1 MDENIIMDEQNTTV
15 EILGSTWDILF
26 AEKDEVEAF
35 KDGSCWGYAE
45 DSEKIICLCIPYE
58 DENSLGIGIN
68 AQRINLRRVLR
79 HELIH
84 AFLSE
89 SGLADSSNG
98 TGEDGWATNEEMVD
112 WFARQ
117 SPKIF
122 KLYKELGIL

>member
-1 MDENIIMDEQNTTV
+1 MSENIIMDEQNTPV
-15 EILGSTWDILF
+15 EILGSTWNILF
-26 AEKDEVEAF
+26 ADKDEVESF

-45 DSEKIICLCIPYE
+45 DSERIICLCKPYE
-58 DENSLGIGIN
+58 DEDSLGLGIN

-98 TGEDGWATNEEMVD
+98 TGEDGWSTNEEMVD

-122 KLYKELGIL
+122 RVYEELGIC

>member
-1 MDENIIMDEQNTTV
+1 MSENIIMDEQNTTV
-15 EILGSTWDILF
+15 DILGSTWNIVFED
-26 AEKDEVEAF
+26 KDEVESF
-35 KDGSCWGYAE
+35 RDGSCWGYAE
-45 DSEKIICLCIPYE
+45 DSERIICLCKPYE
-58 DENSLGIGIN
+58 DENSLGLGIN

-89 SGLADSSNG
+89 SGLAFSSNG

-122 KLYKELGIL
+122 NIYEELGIC

>member
-1 MDENIIMDEQNTTV
+1 MAGNIIMDEQNTPV
-15 EILGSTWDILF
+15 DILGSTWNILF
-26 AEKDEVEAF
+26 ADKDEVEAF
-35 KDGSCWGYAE
+35 RNGTCWGYAE
-45 DSEKIICLCIPYE
+45 DNERIICLCKPYE
-58 DENSLGIGIN
+58 DEDSLGLGIK

-89 SGLADSSNG
+89 SGLADSSKG

-112 WFARQ
+112 WFARM

-122 KLYKELGIL
+122 NTYKELGIC

>member
-1 MDENIIMDEQNTTV
+1 MAGNIIMDEQNTSV
-15 EILGSTWDILF
+15 DILGSTWNILF
-26 AEKDEVEAF
+26 ADKDEVEAF
-35 KDGSCWGYAE
+35 RNGTCWGYAE
-45 DSEKIICLCIPYE
+45 DNERIICLCKPYE
-58 DENSLGIGIN
+58 DEDSLGLGIK
-68 AQRINLRRVLR
+68 AQRINLGRVLR

-98 TGEDGWATNEEMVD
+98 TDEDGWATNEEMVD

-122 KLYKELGIL
+122 RLYKELGIL